1 MLPLS
6 IRTATLKDA
15 NPIASLLAQLGY
27 QTPADKLKRLLD
39 PAHDSAIYVAVLD
52 NKVVGVM
59 SLIYF
64 DYLPSAE
71 RYCRIVTLVVDQ
83 ALRGWG
89 IGKALMA
96 QAQQSALAQQCQ
108 VLELT
113 TGLQRTDAHA
123 FYEHLGFERVSYK
136 YIQRLPKAT

>member
-6 IRTATLKDA
+6 IRTATFRDA
-15 NPIASLLAQLGY
+15 TAIASLLAQLGY
-27 QTPADKLKRLLD
+27 QTPAEKLKPLLD
-39 PAHDSAIYVAVLD
+39 QANSSFIYVAVLD
-52 NKVVGVM
+52 KKVVGVM
-59 SLIYF
+59 SLMYF

-71 RYCRIVTLVVDQ
+71 KYCRITTLVVDQ

-89 IGKALMA
+89 IGKALIA
-96 QAQQSALAQQCQ
+96 QAQQSALQQHCS

-113 TGLQRTDAHA
+113 TGLQRSDAHA

-136 YIQRLPKAT
+136 YIKRLEKAN